1 MKYLMLSLLLSA
13 PGLVFSQASVAYYP
27 FNSSGLFTVST
38 NPNRLLWLDTRL
50 QTNSLFE
57 QLSTTFCPMLNVS
70 RTGRANYYVGP
81 GIQINALN
89 ALSNDR
95 ILEGY
100 SLHVGVRVAPVASIP
115 GLRVAFELS
124 PSARANFKSGV
135 LYSYLGVVWH
145 FSKRADRQ
153 VR

>member
-1 MKYLMLSLLLSA
+1 MKCLIMSALLLL
-13 PGLVFSQASVAYYP
+13 PVLGFSQASVAYYP
-27 FNSSGLFTVST
+27 FNNSGLFSVST
-38 NPNRLLWLDTRL
+38 NPNKLLWLDTRL

-57 QLSTTFCPMLNVS
+57 QLSTTFCPLLNVS
-70 RTGRANYYVGP
+70 RTQRANYYVGP
-81 GIQINALN
+81 GIRINALN
-89 ALSNDR
+89 AISNDK

-100 SLHVGVRVAPVASIP
+100 SLHVGVRVVPVASIP

-124 PSARANFKSGV
+124 PTAQANFKSGV
-135 LYSYLGVVWH
+135 LYSHLGVAWH